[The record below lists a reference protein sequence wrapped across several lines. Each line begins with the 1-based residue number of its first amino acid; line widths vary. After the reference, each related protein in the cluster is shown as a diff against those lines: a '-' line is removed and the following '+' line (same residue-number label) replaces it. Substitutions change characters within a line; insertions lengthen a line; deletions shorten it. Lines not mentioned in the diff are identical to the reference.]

1 MPWQQQQPSVEAS
14 KRLCCWQW
22 TALYFFFFG
31 GEKKRGA
38 IFWREDTCSPSRSRV
53 EFDIEGRLLAGIE
66 VEEVEEVGGES
77 SRWRDVDLFGLQFW
91 SPSTPRFHPC
101 KNP

>member
-1 MPWQQQQPSVEAS
+1 MLLAVDCSV
-14 KRLCCWQW
+14 
-22 TALYFFFFG
+22 FFFFG
-31 GEKKRGA
+31 GEKKRGG
-38 IFWREDTCSPSRSRV
+38 IFWCEDTCSPSRSRV
-53 EFDIEGRLLAGIE
+53 EFDIEGRLLAGIK

-77 SRWRDVDLFGLQFW
+77 SRWRDVDLFGIQFW